1 MSTGRGELEAAA
13 FAEIPQFVSATTLFQ
28 NAVADQLGVP
38 VNDLHCLNLVSS
50 GQAVTPTQ
58 LAERMG
64 MTTGAVTKMLDRMQE
79 QRLIRRE
86 HDPGDRR
93 RVIISQLPD
102 RLAELAEL
110 YRPMAAFLQERLAAC
125 TVDQLRFIADFAGT
139 ARDVALDQAALLRRN
154 GKAHATRRAAAEKRE
169 RM

>member
-1 MSTGRGELEAAA
+1 MSKGRGELEAAVVA
-13 FAEIPQFVSATTLFQ
+13 LIPQFVSATTLFQ

-38 VNDLHCLNLVSS
+38 VNDLHCLNLVGS

-58 LAERMG
+58 IAERMG

-102 RLAELAEL
+102 RLAELGEL
-110 YRPMAAFLQERLAAC
+110 YRPMAVFLQQRLTAC
-125 TVDQLRFIADFAGT
+125 TTDQLRFLADFTGA
-139 ARDVALDQAALLRRN
+139 ARDVALDQSALLRST
-154 GKAHATRRAAAEKRE
+154 GKAHATRKSAAGKDGP
-169 RM
+169 

>member
-1 MSTGRGELEAAA
+1 MSTERGDLEVAA

-28 NAVADQLGVP
+28 HAVADQLGLP

-50 GQAVTPTQ
+50 GRAVTPTQ

-86 HDPGDRR
+86 PDPRDRR

-110 YRPMAAFLQERLAAC
+110 YRPMAAFLQERLAAS
-125 TVDQLRFIADFAGT
+125 TTDQLRFIVEFAAAAGN
-139 ARDVALDQAALLRRN
+139 VALDQAALLRRN
-154 GKAHATRRAAAEKRE
+154 GKPHATRRSAREKHRP
-169 RM
+169 